1 MLAVDDLAEAADRL
15 GDGHILALHSRELLS
30 HAEGLGQEPLD
41 LPGAGD
47 SQLVLLAQLVHTHDG
62 DDVLQILV
70 ALQNALHIPRHLI
83 VLFAHDLRGQDAAG
97 RFQRIHGRINTQR
110 GNAAIQHGGG
120 IQVGVGGGGRGVGQV
135 VGGDIHRLY
144 GGDGALLGGGDTLLQ
159 RAHLGSQR
167 GLIAHGGGHA
177 PQQSGHL
184 AAGLGK
190 PENVVN
196 EQQHVLVLLVA
207 EVLGHGQSAERHAHT
222 GSGRLVHLAVDQCG
236 LVQNAAF
243 GHLVVQVVALA
254 GTLAH
259 AGEHGDAAVLLGH
272 VVDQLHDQHGL
283 AHAGA
288 AEQADLAALGIGA
301 DQIHHLDAGF
311 KDLRGALL
319 LLIGGCGTVDGPALL
334 GFGGG
339 AVVHRLAQQIE
350 NTAKAC
356 LAHGN
361 SNGAAGVRGGN
372 AALQAVGAAHGNAA
386 NHIVADMLR
395 HLRHQLFPVVLDLNG
410 VEQLRHRIVGKT
422 DVQHGAYRLHDG
434 AHVFLCHR
442 IVSFSVI
449 HTAHLPR
456 SL

>member
-1 MLAVDDLAEAADRL
+1 M
-15 GDGHILALHSRELLS
+15 G
-30 HAEGLGQEPLD
+30 EG
-41 LPGAGD
+41 
-47 SQLVLLAQLVHTHDG
+47 
-62 DDVLQILV
+62 
-70 ALQNALHIPRHLI
+70 
-83 VLFAHDLRGQDAAG
+83 
-97 RFQRIHGRINTQR
+97 
-110 GNAAIQHGGG
+110 
-120 IQVGVGGGGRGVGQV
+120 GGGGRVGQI
-135 VGGDIHRLY
+135 VGRHVHRLHA
-144 GGDGALLGGGDTLLQ
+144 GEGALFGGGDALLQ
-159 RAHLGSQR
+159 RAHLGGEG
-167 GLIAHGGGHA
+167 GLIAHGAGHTA
-177 PQQSGHL
+177 QQRRHF
-184 AAGLGK
+184 AARLG
-190 PENVVN
+190 EAEDVVD
-196 EQQHVLVLLVA
+196 EEKHVLVLLVA
-207 EVLGHGQSAERHAHT
+207 EVLGHGQAGQAHPHT
-222 GSGRLVHLAVDQCG
+222 GSRRLVHLAVDQGG
-236 LVQNAAF
+236 LVDDPRLL
-243 GHLVVQVVALA
+243 HLVVQVVAFA
-254 GTLAH
+254 GALAH
-259 AGEHGDAAVLLGH
+259 AGEHRQAAVLLGN
-272 VVDQLHDQHGL
+272 VVDELHDEHGL

-361 SNGAAGVRGGN
+361 GNGAAGVRGGN
-372 AALQAVGAAHGNAA
+372 AALQAVGAAHGDTA
-386 NHIVADMLR
+386 NHIVADVLR

-456 SL
+456 SP